1 MSTMKTLAD
10 IKFKFRRQGADDYID
25 RMARESVKRWIA
37 DQSRF
42 KKICFYDEDDELNN
56 VKQK

>member
-1 MSTMKTLAD
+1 MKTLAD
-10 IKFKFRRQGADDYID
+10 IKFKYRRQGADDYID

-42 KKICFYDEDDELNN
+42 KKSCFYDEDDELNN